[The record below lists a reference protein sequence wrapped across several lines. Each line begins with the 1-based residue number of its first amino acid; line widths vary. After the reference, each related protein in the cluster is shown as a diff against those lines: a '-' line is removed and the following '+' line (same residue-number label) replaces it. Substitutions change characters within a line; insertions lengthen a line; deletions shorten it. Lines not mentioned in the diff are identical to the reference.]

1 MSNKT
6 SRGNKPCVGK
16 PKLKD
21 LDEHAR
27 AYLIKMLEKDMG
39 AGYKRELARLEALER
54 SEEEE
59 VRFQEMEMK
68 RMEEGVG
75 ELEMRDR
82 EEEEE
87 KIQELEMRKVEE
99 GVGELK
105 MDDREGNVDE
115 WHGGEDVCGRD
126 AIYSGGGVLMLSTR
140 TSMVVRSSP
149 FLLLVTIFVRIEN

>member
-1 MSNKT
+1 MSV
-6 SRGNKPCVGK
+6 KPLANK

-21 LDEHAR
+21 LDEPAR

-68 RMEEGVG
+68 KVEEGVG

-87 KIQELEMRKVEE
+87 KIQELEMRKVED

-105 MDDREGNVDE
+105 MEDREGDVDE
-115 WHGGEDVCGRD
+115 WHGGEDVCG
-126 AIYSGGGVLMLSTR
+126 GLGTMLAR
-140 TSMVVRSSP
+140 
-149 FLLLVTIFVRIEN
+149 EY